1 MLVISKIKI
10 SLVSIEKSLYKCHL
24 PYTRRVSSHRVLYL
38 KFLSTY
44 NICIVYLHLIEVG
57 LKATIAMLY
66 FWHWKNPSD
75 IMKNI
80 FNFISIYSWKNSL
93 ITNMRNKRFTR
104 KKNLYCF
111 DIIKNCHIFG
121 REMGNFRTCKE
132 LRLQK
137 PIKFRLPG

>member
-38 KFLSTY
+38 KFFSTY

-57 LKATIAMLY
+57 LKVTIAMLY
-66 FWHWKNPSD
+66 FCHWKIPSD

-80 FNFISIYSWKNSL
+80 FNFISIYSWKYSL

>member
-57 LKATIAMLY
+57 LKVTIAMLY
-66 FWHWKNPSD
+66 FYHWKNPSD

-111 DIIKNCHIFG
+111 DVIKNCHIFG